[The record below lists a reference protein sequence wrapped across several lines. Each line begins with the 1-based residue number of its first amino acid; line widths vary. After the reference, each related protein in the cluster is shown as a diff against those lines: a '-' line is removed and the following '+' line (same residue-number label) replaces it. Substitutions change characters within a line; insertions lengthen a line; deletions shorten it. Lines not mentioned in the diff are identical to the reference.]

1 MTSVLLV
8 DDHPLVQ
15 DGLKMRLETTEEFE
29 VVGTAAD
36 GQQALDLVIRLKPQM
51 VLTDINMPKLNGIQL
66 LELLAVQSPETKVI
80 MLSMHNNKAYV
91 QNAMRHGAK
100 GYLLKD
106 ITSCELVNALQA
118 VANGGCYISAGVS
131 NQLFESGK
139 TSAALS
145 KREQQVLQLLASGC
159 SNKKIADKLSIS
171 IRTVETHTLKIRR
184 KLKLDSSAAMIKYA
198 IDNYG
203 SGIEC

>member
-15 DGLKMRLETTEEFE
+15 DGLKMRLDTTEEFE

-36 GQQALDLVIRLKPQM
+36 GQQALDLVIRLKPQI

-80 MLSMHNNKAYV
+80 MLSMHNNKVYV
-91 QNAMRHGAK
+91 QNAMCHGAK

-145 KREQQVLQLLASGC
+145 KREQQVLQRLASGC